1 MTDIVSFDPESESAS
16 TESID
21 PAALAERSSIDYC
34 EETYTHEERDH
45 CEAGAAGRAIVGV
58 TDGESDD
65 DVALLLCLRE
75 GGDHAILPNGIVD
88 TDEEWMEAARE
99 AVETL
104 GVAVE
109 LGGVE
114 RVRRVAHVHEDGSH
128 LDTTHH
134 VVLRGF
140 HPTAERDGHE
150 ERDGPGGRDAPTDR
164 DEPAIAC
171 DDEWTATWAE
181 ELPVDLDRES
191 DNDGVFADI
200 RLFAE

>member
-1 MTDIVSFDPESESAS
+1 MTDIVSFDPASESAS

-21 PAALAERSSIDYC
+21 PATLAERSGVDYC
-34 EETYTHEERDH
+34 EETRTHDERDH

-58 TDGESDD
+58 TDGDGGD
-65 DVALLLCLRE
+65 GALLVCLRE

-88 TDEEWMEAARE
+88 ADGAWTDAARE

-104 GVAVE
+104 GVAVDIE
-109 LGGVE
+109 GVE
-114 RVRRVAHVHEDGSH
+114 RVRRVAHVHEEGTH

-134 VVLRGF
+134 VVFRASPADEGDDR
-140 HPTAERDGHE
+140 HG
-150 ERDGPGGRDAPTDR
+150 DR

-171 DDEWTATWAE
+171 DDAWTATWADE
-181 ELPVDLDRES
+181 VPVDLDGQ
-191 DNDGVFADI
+191 NDGVAADI